1 MKITTIGLDLAKQVF
16 QVHGVNERGRMV
28 VSKRLRRAELVS
40 FFASL
45 PPCLVGMEACAGA
58 HHWARVLGELG
69 HSVRLMPP
77 QFVKPYVKSNKNDA
91 RDAEAICEAVTRPN
105 MRFVPIKGTEQQ
117 AVLMMHRVRQL
128 LVRQRTM
135 VANAIRGHLAEF
147 GIVIRQGVKALPQ
160 ALPSLLQEADT
171 NLPPIARSMLA
182 LLSEQLRYFSERV
195 SQVERELLR
204 WHRASEP
211 SRRLEAIGGV
221 GPITATAIVAS
232 VGDARS
238 FRSAR
243 QFAAWLGLVPAQ
255 HSSGG
260 KQRLG
265 SISKRGD
272 TYLRTLLI
280 HGARS
285 SLRALQRR
293 PLQQSPWLA
302 RLLLRRHPNV
312 VTVAMAHKHARIIW
326 AMLTSGSGFR
336 PELSAQ
342 R

>member
-1 MKITTIGLDLAKQVF
+1 
-16 QVHGVNERGRMV
+16 
-28 VSKRLRRAELVS
+28 
-40 FFASL
+40 
-45 PPCLVGMEACAGA
+45 MEACAGA
-58 HHWARVLGELG
+58 HHWARVLGGLG
-69 HSVRLMPP
+69 HTVRLMPP

-91 RDAEAICEAVTRPN
+91 RDAEAICEAVTRPS

-135 VANAIRGHLAEF
+135 VANAIRAHLAEF

-160 ALPSLLQEADT
+160 ALPSLLQEEDT
-171 NLPPIARSMLA
+171 SLPPIARSMLA

-238 FRSAR
+238 FRGAR
-243 QFAAWLGLVPAQ
+243 QFAAWLGLVPVQ

-285 SLRALQRR
+285 SLRALRHRISSRR
-293 PLQQSPWLA
+293 GLPGCSYVAIRMWSPWPW
-302 RLLLRRHPNV
+302 H
-312 VTVAMAHKHARIIW
+312 
-326 AMLTSGSGFR
+326 TSMPASSGR
-336 PELSAQ
+336 C
-342 R
+342 

>member
-1 MKITTIGLDLAKQVF
+1 M
-16 QVHGVNERGRMV
+16 
-28 VSKRLRRAELVS
+28 
-40 FFASL
+40 
-45 PPCLVGMEACAGA
+45 
-58 HHWARVLGELG
+58 
-69 HSVRLMPP
+69 
-77 QFVKPYVKSNKNDA
+77 KSNKNDA
-91 RDAEAICEAVTRPN
+91 RDAEAICEAVTRPS
-105 MRFVPIKGTEQQ
+105 MRVVPIKGTEQQ

-171 NLPPIARSMLA
+171 SLPPIARSMLA

-195 SQVERELLR
+195 GQVERELLR

-211 SRRLEAIGGV
+211 SQRLEAIGGV

-272 TYLRTLLI
+272 TYLRNAP
-280 HGARS
+280 HS
-285 SLRALQRR
+285 RR
-293 PLQQSPWLA
+293 PLEPTGLATPPASAVAVACPTAPTSP
-302 RLLLRRHPNV
+302 
-312 VTVAMAHKHARIIW
+312 
-326 AMLTSGSGFR
+326 SECGSALPG
-336 PELSAQ
+336 AQ
-342 R
+342 RSPMM